1 MRNHAA
7 KSHSDMTEETISEEL
22 LNILVCPECQV
33 EVDIIQYQSG
43 KNGLKCRKCQ
53 RVYPIEEGIPIMLVD
68 EALFVKT

>member
-1 MRNHAA
+1 
-7 KSHSDMTEETISEEL
+7 MTEETISEEL